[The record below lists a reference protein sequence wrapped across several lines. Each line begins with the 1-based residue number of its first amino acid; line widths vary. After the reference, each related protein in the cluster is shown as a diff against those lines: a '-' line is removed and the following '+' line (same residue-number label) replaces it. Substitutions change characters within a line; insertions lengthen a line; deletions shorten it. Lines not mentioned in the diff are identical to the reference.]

1 MLDTVLLVLLLL
13 VVPGYRVAR
22 SWKASDRP
30 APPRRRRYLQTIAL
44 ALALDAVLAAAWWKT
59 GRTLLA
65 LGLDVPPTFAGLA
78 GIAAAVCLLVVLA
91 FAVRRNGG
99 SAKGNATRVPEFLPE
114 NGQDLALFLAFAVSV
129 GVSWEVL
136 YRGYLMWSLRP
147 ELGTLGA
154 IALASASYGLAHGVK
169 SWKSLVASL
178 ISALVFTLAYA
189 VSGSLWWLMI
199 LHAGLPLL
207 PLLSPPKRL
216 D

>member
-1 MLDTVLLVLLLL
+1 MLDTVLLVLLL

-30 APPRRRRYLQTIAL
+30 APSRRRRYLQTIAL
-44 ALALDAVLAAAWWKT
+44 ALALDGVLAAAWWKS
-59 GRTLLA
+59 GRPLLA
-65 LGLDVPPTFAGLA
+65 LGLDMPPTFSGLA
-78 GIAAAVCLLVVLA
+78 GIAAAVVLLAVLA
-91 FAVRRNGG
+91 VVVRRGG
-99 SAKGNATRVPEFLPE
+99 GRAKSDAARAPDFLPE
-114 NGQDLALFLAFAVSV
+114 SRQDLVLFLAFAVSV

-136 YRGYLMWSLRP
+136 YRGFLMWSLRP
-147 ELGTLGA
+147 PLGTVGA
-154 IALASASYGLAHGVK
+154 IALASASYGLAHGVT
-169 SWKSLVASL
+169 SWKSLMASL

-199 LHAGLPLL
+199 LHTGLPLL